1 MFIYFMFTF
10 FIGVLCTST
19 NEKVAGIH
27 SAEQNTINVE
37 NTIQQNKEKQ
47 LKIKQNNF
55 NERIRDI
62 IKDSCEKIFVF
73 YNGED
78 FYDNHLRVL
87 FTVTKNLNL
96 SEDDLNYL
104 KITIETM
111 FNEIEI
117 DLKRAEHEKGLQK
130 YYNDAYKKLRR
141 AYDVEIVNISSNFE
155 TFFIC
160 YDALFKKIYDKY
172 KIEYVQKHLHLIEI
186 AKDYKNIITICLY
199 RYKTFL
205 TMKEFKFNF

>member
-1 MFIYFMFTF
+1 M
-10 FIGVLCTST
+10 
-19 NEKVAGIH
+19 
-27 SAEQNTINVE
+27 NVE
-37 NTIQQNKEKQ
+37 NSIQQNKEKQ
-47 LKIKQNNF
+47 FKIKQNKF

-78 FYDNHLRVL
+78 FADNHLHVL
-87 FTVTKNLNL
+87 FTVTKNLNY

-117 DLKRAEHEKGLQK
+117 DLKRAEHEKGLQN
-130 YYNDAYKKLRR
+130 YYKDAYKKLKR
-141 AYDVEIVNISSNFE
+141 AYEAEIVNISSDFE
-155 TFFIC
+155 KFFIC

-172 KIEYVQKHLHLIEI
+172 KIEYVLEHLHLIDI
-186 AKDYKNIITICLY
+186 AKDYKNMITICLY

-205 TMKEFKFNF
+205 TMKELKFNF